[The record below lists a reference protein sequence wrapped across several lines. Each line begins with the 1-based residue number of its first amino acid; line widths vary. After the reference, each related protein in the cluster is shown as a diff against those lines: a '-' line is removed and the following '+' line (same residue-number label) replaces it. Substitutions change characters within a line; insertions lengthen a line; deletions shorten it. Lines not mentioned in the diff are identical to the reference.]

1 MATPTLNPDSAEAK
15 AAAKAA
21 AKVEADRVKAEAKA
35 EADKIKAEAKAEADR
50 IKAEAKEAKK
60 LRKVE
65 ALRNHKC
72 KIKHGP
78 RGKKSSYT
86 EFDLVKGET
95 YEMLQE
101 HIDILNQQ
109 ANSAV
114 DNTVK
119 II

>member
-1 MATPTLNPDSAEAK
+1 MTLEKNPDSVEAKDEAKSK
-15 AAAKAA
+15 AAAK
-21 AKVEADRVKAEAKA
+21 D
-35 EADKIKAEAKAEADR
+35 
-50 IKAEAKEAKK
+50 AKK
-60 LRKVE
+60 LRKVV

-86 EFDLVKGET
+86 EFDLVKGEH

-109 ANSAV
+109 ANSAP
-114 DNTVK
+114 DYTVK
-119 II
+119 IV